1 MGEVL
6 SQDEID
12 NLLKA
17 LSTGEL
23 DADEMKNTDERQ
35 VKDYDFARPAKFSK
49 EHLRTLEIIFEHF
62 GRLLAT
68 NLPAY
73 LRKSV
78 SVDVVNSEVVIYSEF
93 SNALSNPVLL
103 GVVGMDPLMGNVI
116 MEMASNLG
124 FAIVDRLLG
133 GVGNSLEKERDFSE
147 IELSIL
153 ERVFTICVNLL
164 HEPWENV
171 VEITPRLNRIETNSQ
186 FAQIISPS
194 ETIAI
199 VTINLKIGDVEGLM
213 NICLPYTT
221 LEPVMDKLN
230 TKYWFSTMKEKD
242 SNSYEAAIE
251 NIIDNA
257 LIPMKAVLGTSKI
270 NVQDFVNLQL
280 GDIIRLDRK
289 VDDEL
294 EVYVGN
300 IKKFKALPGYSD
312 NKYAV
317 RVTEILREES
327 DEEWMACCHKKKL
340 MHCSMAW
347 AVKMQ
352 HRIRH
357 RIQQQIQQQI
367 QQHHRRRTLHL
378 LTQIK
383 MQLVKYPISVWELQQ
398 RH

>member
-35 VKDYDFARPAKFSK
+35 VKDYDFARPAKLSK

-280 GDIIRLDRK
+280 GDVIRLDRK

-327 DEEWMACCHKKKL
+327 E
-340 MHCSMAW
+340 
-347 AVKMQ
+347 
-352 HRIRH
+352 
-357 RIQQQIQQQI
+357 
-367 QQHHRRRTLHL
+367 
-378 LTQIK
+378 
-383 MQLVKYPISVWELQQ
+383 
-398 RH
+398 